1 MALCSL
7 GAARSLTHLVGMVT
21 GHTWEGD
28 VVLSTGGGGM
38 AGRRRRLGRARG
50 SSGSRWGKAGGTEAV
65 GDPGVRPDSPSVSES
80 MPLSSSV

>member
-1 MALCSL
+1 M
-7 GAARSLTHLVGMVT
+7 
-21 GHTWEGD
+21 
-28 VVLSTGGGGM
+28 VLSTGGRGR

-50 SSGSRWGKAGGTEAV
+50 SGGSKRGKAGGTKAV